1 MSILSPESS
10 TNYTYSDYLKWP
22 EEERWEIINGVPY
35 LMSPA
40 PSTEHQRISTRL
52 IAQLELF
59 AADKP
64 CSIFHAP
71 FDVRL
76 PRQDE
81 PDEDVNTVVQ
91 PDIVVVCDQ
100 NKLDSR
106 GCKGAPDLLVEII
119 SLSTA
124 KKDLNEKFNLYERS
138 GVREYW
144 IVWPNFQAIDIYH
157 LNEQGKYEKIAS
169 FSPGDTLS
177 SKLIPGL
184 DIKVERVFAK

>member
-1 MSILSPESS
+1 MSVLSPKPEKK
-10 TNYTYSDYLKWP
+10 YTYSDYLQWL
-22 EEERWEIINGVPY
+22 EEERWEIINGMPY

-52 IAQLELF
+52 VAALEQF
-59 AADKP
+59 AGDRS

-76 PRQDE
+76 PRQNE
-81 PDEDVNTVVQ
+81 PDENIDTVVQ
-91 PDIVVVCDQ
+91 PDIVVVCDR

-106 GCKGAPDLLVEII
+106 GCKGAPDLVVEII

-144 IVWPNFQAIDIYH
+144 VVWPNFQAIDIYH
-157 LNEQGKYEKIAS
+157 LNDEGKYEKTTS
-169 FSPGDTLS
+169 YVPGDILNTELF
-177 SKLIPGL
+177 PGL
-184 DIKVERVFAK
+184 EIIVEKIFAI